1 MNLYNT
7 DKYSHGFI
15 DVYEP
20 YLNQMKN
27 VKNLL
32 EIGIYNGDSL
42 NYFSNYFKDAN
53 IYGIDIIDK
62 SQYDTDKIKTFI
74 LDQENRDDINNFLT
88 KNNIEYDIILDDGGH
103 TMRQQQISFGML
115 FKNVKSGGLYILEDL
130 HTSRLDNFGTIFK
143 TDLITSLDMLYN
155 LKYTNNLVSNHITD
169 DEKRYIEE
177 NVESIFIWSVNAQ
190 YNQSVT
196 SIIKKK

>member
-15 DVYEP
+15 EIYEP
-20 YLNQMKN
+20 YFNQMKD
-27 VKNLL
+27 VKNVL
-32 EIGIYNGDSL
+32 EIGVYYGDSL

-62 SQYDTDKIKTFI
+62 TQYDSDKIKTFM
-74 LDQENRDDINNFLT
+74 LNQENRDDISTFLS

-103 TMRQQQISFGML
+103 TMRQQQISFGMF

-177 NVESIFIWSVNAQ
+177 NVESIFIWSVNDQ

-196 SIIKKK
+196 AIIKKK